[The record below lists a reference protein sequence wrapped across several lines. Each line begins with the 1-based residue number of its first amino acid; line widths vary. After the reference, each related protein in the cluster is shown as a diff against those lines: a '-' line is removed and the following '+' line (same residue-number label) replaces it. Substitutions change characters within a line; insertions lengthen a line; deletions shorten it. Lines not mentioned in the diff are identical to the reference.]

1 MSARFR
7 DRVSG
12 LTSTMFAKMNAKD
25 AAQIFVD
32 NAPSIDMVRREKIVD
47 AFPGNQLMRDFYQ
60 AYEKDI
66 QENADYPSKLYLDL
80 FRYYAVQN
88 FDDFE
93 IFNSFIMGFGQN
105 YSNYSPENLV
115 HFCDSLKLCGLRQ
128 EDIYTTV
135 MQTLGEQDAQ
145 SVEK

>member
-1 MSARFR
+1 M
-7 DRVSG
+7 
-12 LTSTMFAKMNAKD
+12 
-25 AAQIFVD
+25 
-32 NAPSIDMVRREKIVD
+32 IDMMRREKIID
-47 AFPGNQLMRDFYQ
+47 AFPGNQLMRDFYS

-80 FRYYAVQN
+80 FRYFAVQN
-88 FDDFE
+88 FDNFE

-115 HFCDSLKLCGLRQ
+115 HFCDSLKMCGLRQ

-135 MQTLGEQDAQ
+135 MSTLIEQDT
-145 SVEK
+145 EKCEKQHLARMLLNMEHL